1 MINNNKNEFM
11 NAVKIK
17 AEEFKQKSFEAY
29 MCSFLKSIIKGST
42 VVDVSDQ
49 LTLNDKT
56 KIVDMVKGTID
67 KLSTQIVNGSTLRD
81 ETSAAYDVNIAGELE
96 NPQSLTEQAAKNIA
110 DAVSD
115 ETEDRTKVLEA
126 QFETGEFK
134 SADPVEIIEKVD
146 SSFESLK
153 LNKTN
158 DSNLSKKMRFI
169 LSVEGE
175 ELIESIKSDVLGLI
189 NETENKNSIVRE
201 AISDINERKD
211 QIEEQVNGD
220 DSNETSNDD
229 KQKTTTNEASSN
241 ETNDQ
246 NVEQNSSET
255 LKQCRRSF
263 RTSPIVT
270 MNDLVYITSAKYD
283 NSTEGLDVGNEYDR
297 SSFSREEAEKMLNE
311 FREED
316 DGIDLNNIDSND
328 NTLSTSEDDTVA
340 DTSDIDPSTDNNAE
354 SSENDYEDDD
364 GKTIDIDTSKFD
376 YGTDDNPQI
385 EPDSISEEALAKKI
399 LPLSLNKLRDNTPV
413 INTNK
418 LALFLAC
425 KEDRGTEFFNCI
437 NGRVVMIT
445 DLLSKEGL
453 TDDNDPINQK
463 LKETIDTTTTVKDK
477 VHDLTEDLG
486 ILGILDGKYQRTDDA
501 ASNAVKSLANGVLL
515 SKESLEEN
523 KYAKILKIA
532 LSMGDIV
539 SDISKNVDV
548 SGNREKLGDLE
559 ELLNEE
565 LLSIDDAGDRADIE
579 SKVKALQ
586 SIESV
591 CPFEDVVNMQV
602 FVSKSNETPEK
613 ISIGSLKDIDAF
625 GYCYLDEINAIE
637 NKIKDKFA
645 DQMKTQK
652 GDNVVNFDIHQL
664 VEYVAEE
671 KDTTKICTN
680 LYEQVISK
688 LVADKTI
695 ESSME
700 ALFIRNKAKAM
711 VTGLIVADK
720 LGYMSKEDV
729 TSLQNSMI

>member
-17 AEEFKQKSFEAY
+17 ADEFRQKSFEAY

-56 KIVDMVKGTID
+56 KMLDMVKGTID
-67 KLSTQIVNGSTLRD
+67 KLSTQIVNGSTLKD
-81 ETSAAYDVNIAGELE
+81 ETSAIYDVNIAGELE
-96 NPQSLTEQAAKNIA
+96 NPKTLTEQAAKNIA

-134 SADPVEIIEKVD
+134 SADPEEIVEKVD
-146 SSFESLK
+146 SSFESFK

-158 DSNLSKKMRFI
+158 NSNLSKKMKFI

-211 QIEEQVNGD
+211 QIEEQINGD
-220 DSNETSNDD
+220 DSNESSTDD
-229 KQKTTTNEASSN
+229 KKTDASNETSSN
-241 ETNDQ
+241 ETNGQD
-246 NVEQNSSET
+246 VEQNSSET
-255 LKQCRRSF
+255 LKRCRRSF
-263 RTSPIVT
+263 RTSPLIT
-270 MNDLVYITSAKYD
+270 INDLVYVTSAKYD

-297 SSFSREEAEKMLNE
+297 SSFSREEAEQMLKE
-311 FREED
+311 FREND
-316 DGIDLNNIDSND
+316 DGINIENVDDND
-328 NTLSTSEDDTVA
+328 NTLSTSDDDSVT
-340 DTSDIDPSTDNNAE
+340 DTNDIDPNTDTDAE
-354 SSENDYEDDD
+354 SSENDYSDDE
-364 GKTIDIDTSKFD
+364 GKTIDVDTSKFD
-376 YGTDDNPQI
+376 YGSDENPEI

-425 KEDRGTEFFNCI
+425 KEDRGTEFFNNI
-437 NGRVVMIT
+437 NGRVIMIT

-463 LKETIDTTTTVKDK
+463 LKETIDTTTTLKDK

-532 LSMGDIV
+532 LSMGDVV
-539 SDISKNVDV
+539 SDISKNIDV

-565 LLSIDDAGDRADIE
+565 LVSIPDAGDRADIE

-602 FVSKSNETPEK
+602 FISKSNENPNKLTLN
-613 ISIGSLKDIDAF
+613 SLKDIDAYGF
-625 GYCYLDEINAIE
+625 CYLDEIAAIE
-637 NKIKDKFA
+637 DKIKSKFA

-671 KDTTKICTN
+671 RDTTKINTN

-688 LVADKTI
+688 LVDNKTI
-695 ESSME
+695 ETSME
-700 ALFIRNKAKAM
+700 ALFIRNKAKTM
-711 VTGLIVADK
+711 ITGLIAADK

-729 TSLQNSMI
+729 ISLQNSLI